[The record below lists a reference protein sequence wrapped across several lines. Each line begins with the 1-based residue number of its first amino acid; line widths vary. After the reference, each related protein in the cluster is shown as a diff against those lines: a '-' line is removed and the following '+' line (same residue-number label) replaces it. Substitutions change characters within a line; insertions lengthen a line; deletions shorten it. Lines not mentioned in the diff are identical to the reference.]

1 MECNRTMFAPGK
13 SDTNAHA
20 HIYLNCGDDRGE
32 SGDDGNSGIR
42 KPHKLCISDFQ
53 LPEMGNL

>member
-1 MECNRTMFAPGK
+1 MQSKHVCTWKIGH
-13 SDTNAHA
+13 THA

-42 KPHKLCISDFQ
+42 KPHKLFISDFQ